1 MGKKDFLNN
10 LELLKQEII
19 KAGRRIVIR
28 IFKSKISNVS

>member
-10 LELLKQEII
+10 LELII